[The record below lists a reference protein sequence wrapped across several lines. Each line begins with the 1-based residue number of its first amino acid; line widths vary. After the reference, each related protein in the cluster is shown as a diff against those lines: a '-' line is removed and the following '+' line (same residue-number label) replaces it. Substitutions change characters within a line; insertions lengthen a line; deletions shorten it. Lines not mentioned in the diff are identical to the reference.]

1 MSRWAKTLTTETL
14 LPDLDMLS
22 YVGQRTATYRFE
34 LSDIYT
40 GYRRVVH
47 PFMSPPPTLSHDV
60 SRTITRRLDN
70 FILDEEESQLIDVI
84 SSRIEPFMVINGVD
98 YPIGRYMY
106 NNEIHVKVRDV
117 QETHS
122 HARLITDTSHRH
134 DVSHRHGEISS
145 GSLYDEGFI
154 VDQRIADSFSQRAS
168 ISAGSGSVVAPRIQF
183 VIAALLTGLPIE
195 FKIAPTPFFTDSG
208 WPAGTSRGFMIEQL
222 AVDGDYFSP
231 WFGND
236 GEMHF
241 IRSFDPATANAT
253 FDLDSGYRVLQDRIY
268 RTNDLIDAPNTF
280 VVISNGATA
289 QSTEITGR
297 YDVPTSAPHSVEN
310 RGFVIPF
317 IENRQVET
325 AEQAKAVATNIGQRA
340 TIFERVEFYTA
351 PDPRHDSYDV
361 LRWQGENWL
370 ELAWALPLVEGAA
383 MQHVARKAYLT

>member
-1 MSRWAKTLTTETL
+1 MSRWAKTLTTEPLTSEPL
-14 LPDLDMLS
+14 LPQLDMLS

-34 LSDIYT
+34 LVNIRT
-40 GYRRVVH
+40 GYRRVMH
-47 PFMSPPPTLSHDV
+47 PLMDSVPTLSHDV

-70 FILDEEESQLIDVI
+70 LVFSIDEEAFVDVI
-84 SSRIEPFMVINGVD
+84 TTRIEPFMVLDGVD
-98 YPIGRYMY
+98 YPLGRYMY
-106 NNEIHVKVRDV
+106 NNE
-117 QETHS
+117 T
-122 HARLITDTSHRH
+122 LIRFTVGD
-134 DVSHRHGEISS
+134 ISS

-154 VDQRIADSFSQRAS
+154 VDQRIPDSFSQRAS
-168 ISAGSGSVVAPRIQF
+168 ISAGSGSVVAPRIQY
-183 VIAALLTGLPIE
+183 VIAALLNGLPIT

-208 WPAGTSRGFMIEQL
+208 WPAGTSRGFIIEQL

-241 IRSFDPATANAT
+241 IRSFDPATANVT

-289 QSTEITGR
+289 LDTEITGR

-325 AEQAKAVATNIGQRA
+325 LEQAKAVATNIGQRA

-351 PDPRHDSYDV
+351 PDPRHDGYDV